1 MAAYPDP
8 GAPTRANGRG
18 PRKAEKKRGEGGRM
32 EEGKEG
38 GGRRREEEGRL
49 AGKEGGS
56 SIKEVLS
63 CFFSAG

>member
-1 MAAYPDP
+1 
-8 GAPTRANGRG
+8 
-18 PRKAEKKRGEGGRM
+18 M

-56 SIKEVLS
+56 SIKEVLP

>member
-8 GAPTRANGRG
+8 APTRANGRG
-18 PRKAEKKRGEGGRM
+18 PRKAEKKRGEGGRKE

-38 GGRRREEEGRL
+38 GGRKREEEGRL

-56 SIKEVLS
+56 SIKEVLP